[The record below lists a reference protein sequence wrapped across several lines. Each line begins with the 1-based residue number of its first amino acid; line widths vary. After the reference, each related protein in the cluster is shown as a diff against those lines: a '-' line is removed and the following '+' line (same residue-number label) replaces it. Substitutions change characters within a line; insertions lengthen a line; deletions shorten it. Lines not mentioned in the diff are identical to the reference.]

1 MQKIACQ
8 RFSGRKI
15 EGALTLAN
23 VTSFIDYSLVEEERE
38 EVPREAIRIAE
49 ILGVDG
55 ELLEKARRVMEKEN
69 RIKK

>member
-1 MQKIACQ
+1 M
-8 RFSGRKI
+8 
-15 EGALTLAN
+15 TLAN